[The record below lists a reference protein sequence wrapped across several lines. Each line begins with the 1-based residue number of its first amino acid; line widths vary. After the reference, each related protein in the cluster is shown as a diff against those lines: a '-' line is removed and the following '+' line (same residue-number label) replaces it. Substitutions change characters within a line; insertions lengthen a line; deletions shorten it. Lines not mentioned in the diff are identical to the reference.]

1 MLQREGTGRFEQLR
15 WAVSV
20 PHPEA
25 GRHRHPLQINKR
37 EREPYVNRNMD
48 RDLCH
53 YRGDRCLVRHQDQKC
68 QPVVGR

>member
-1 MLQREGTGRFEQLR
+1 MLQGEGTGRFEQLR

-25 GRHRHPLQINKR
+25 GRRRHPLQINKS
-37 EREPYVNRNMD
+37 ERDPYVNRNMD

-53 YRGDRCLVRHQDQKC
+53 
-68 QPVVGR
+68 